1 MIKRP
6 SFCFSFVIDTLY
18 CQTYPLA
25 SCTSAISK
33 PLPQLQRVPFGHL
46 YPTTDHHSFM
56 STEMLILFLYIR
68 GQCHHC

>member
-33 PLPQLQRVPFGHL
+33 PLPQLQRVPSDTYTL
-46 YPTTDHHSFM
+46 QRTIIVS
-56 STEMLILFLYIR
+56 
-68 GQCHHC
+68 